1 MKSQEDGQ
9 RELYIYILERF
20 EVFFNALGQIIRKT
34 PNIQIFEEIYKI
46 ASMAIVKIQYHLP
59 QT

>member
-1 MKSQEDGQ
+1 MKIQEDGQ

-59 QT
+59 KT